1 MPAIAD
7 SADDVLDELEVDDDD
22 SVKVTGGCS
31 SATLSIPFIVFIA
44 LLIDAPAAAA
54 AAPAAGVVV
63 LVVVRKASVN
73 GTSTNSETCTTATTA
88 LVQANNERAFILL
101 LPLLQHWLQNVT

>member
-7 SADDVLDELEVDDDD
+7 SADDVLDELAVDDDD
-22 SVKVTGGCS
+22 KVKVTGGCS

-44 LLIDAPAAAA
+44 LLIAA
-54 AAPAAGVVV
+54 AAPAAAAGVVV

-88 LVQANNERAFILL
+88 LVQANSERAFILL